1 MSQNGGM
8 EVPKQKEVQEGKENF
23 FINSQ
28 YKLLWVENMDKIF
41 AENFGGS

>member
-8 EVPKQKEVQEGKENF
+8 EVPKQKEKF

-28 YKLLWVENMDKIF
+28 YKLLWVKNMENIF